1 MASLRVWVQTSVSSS
16 GPCNSLIVRG
26 PSDASEDTEASSW
39 GPPVDAAAAAAAPPP
54 AAAALQKSS
63 NMQQQAELST
73 VCLRCLTD
81 IAPLSSVL
89 LLLLLL
95 LRVLLLLPLRLL
107 LCCCCC
113 AAAKERQTDENKKER
128 AAETDKR
135 EGPFVL
141 LLQKTIT
148 SSASRSLECGGG
160 RGLGFR
166 V

>member
-1 MASLRVWVQTSVSSS
+1 
-16 GPCNSLIVRG
+16 
-26 PSDASEDTEASSW
+26 
-39 GPPVDAAAAAAAPPP
+39 
-54 AAAALQKSS
+54 
-63 NMQQQAELST
+63 MQQQAELST

-81 IAPLSSVL
+81 IAPLSSVLL